1 MNVFIVMTID
11 IFSIDFY
18 LKSKI
23 FGLYLFGIMN
33 KDTNRHLF
41 SIYFWEEL
49 ESIDLFWFRI
59 YTR

>member
-1 MNVFIVMTID
+1 MTID

-33 KDTNRHLF
+33 RDINRHLL
-41 SIYFWEEL
+41 SIYFWEGL
-49 ESIDLFWFRI
+49 ECIDLFWFRI